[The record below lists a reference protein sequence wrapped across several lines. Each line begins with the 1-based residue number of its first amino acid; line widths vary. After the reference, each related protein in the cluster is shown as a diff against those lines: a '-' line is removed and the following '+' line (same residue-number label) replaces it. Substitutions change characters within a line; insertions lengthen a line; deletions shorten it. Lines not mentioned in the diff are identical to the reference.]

1 MKITVEIIRR
11 IAPQCGSNA
20 AAVAAALQPA
30 IDRFGI
36 TTRRRLAHFLAQ
48 VAHESGGFVRKREN
62 LNYTP
67 PAILAT
73 FNTAKVTR
81 FTPADAQR
89 LGRTAAHAADQQ
101 AIANIA
107 YANRMGNGP
116 ATSGDGWRTRGAG
129 WIQLTGTDNHNACAD
144 FFDIPRESV
153 GAWLATDTG
162 AALSAGW
169 FWQRANL
176 NRYADLDDIDGVSDG
191 VNMGR
196 KTEKVG
202 DAIGYTERRFLT
214 IEALKVIP

>member
-1 MKITVEIIRR
+1 MNVTADIIRR
-11 IAPQCGSNA
+11 IAPQCGANA
-20 AAVAAALQPA
+20 ANVAAALQPVLE
-30 IDRFGI
+30 RFGI

-67 PAILAT
+67 AAILGT
-73 FNTAKVTR
+73 FNTPKATR
-81 FTPADAQR
+81 FTRAKAEQY
-89 LGRTAAHAADQQ
+89 GRTAAHAADQQ

-116 ATSGDGWRTRGAG
+116 AASGDGWRTRGAG
-129 WIQLTGTDNHNACAD
+129 WIQLTGADNHNACAD
-144 FFDIPRESV
+144 FFHIPRETI

-176 NRYADLDDIDGVSDG
+176 NRYADLDDIDGVSDC

-196 KTEKVG
+196 KTEKIG
-202 DAIGYTERRFLT
+202 DAIGYADRRFLT
-214 IEALKVIP
+214 LEALKVIP

>member
-1 MKITVEIIRR
+1 MIVTASIIRHV
-11 IAPQCGSNA
+11 APQCGANA
-20 AAVAAALQPA
+20 ATIAAALQPA
-30 IDRFGI
+30 LDRFGV

-67 PAILAT
+67 AAILST
-73 FNTAKVTR
+73 FNTRTIRR
-81 FTPADAQR
+81 FTPEQAEQI
-89 LGRTAAHAADQQ
+89 GRTSSHAADQP

-107 YANRMGNGP
+107 YANRMGNRGP
-116 ATSGDGWRTRGAG
+116 DSGDGWRTRGAG
-129 WIQLTGTDNHNACAD
+129 WMQLTGAANHHACAD
-144 FFDIPRESV
+144 FFGIPRDTI

-169 FWQRANL
+169 FWQLNNL
-176 NRYADLDDIDGVSDG
+176 NRFADVDGIDGVSDC

-196 KTEKVG
+196 KTERVG